1 MKTFKQLSE
10 ELSKETDWTDTLS
23 ARELKDHLE
32 NNKAK
37 KVFDKIISHQAYM
50 DYHTPIATGN
60 KTLFKHKIDQDG
72 HHHIKTISTGNPKE
86 YLHFISSKLGKI
98 FTVNHNKIEN
108 TDGNKTISLI
118 KRYE

>member
-72 HHHIKTISTGNPKE
+72 HHHIKAISTGNPKE
-86 YLHFISSKLGKI
+86 YLHFISSKLGKV